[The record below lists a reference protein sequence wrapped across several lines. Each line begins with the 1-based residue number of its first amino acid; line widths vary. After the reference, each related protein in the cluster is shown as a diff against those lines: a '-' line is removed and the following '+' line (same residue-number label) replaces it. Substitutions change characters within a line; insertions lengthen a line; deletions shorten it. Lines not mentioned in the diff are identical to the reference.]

1 MNRRK
6 ILVGGSLLAVA
17 GSGAFAASYLSM
29 GSLQDYAE
37 AAARTRAALAE
48 NPELKDYVRM
58 ATLAANSHN
67 TQAWSFH
74 VEANRIQIQ
83 PDYSRRTNVVDPDD
97 HHLFVSLGCAA
108 ENLNLAAAAGGH
120 AGELRI
126 DASAGGGMIYDFG
139 TGTKTM
145 SPLLAAITQRQSTR
159 NIYDGKPVPAAD
171 LALLSDIEKI
181 PGVDLVLI
189 NDRPQIDRLRDIV
202 IAANTVQMN
211 DPGYLRELKSWLRF
225 NPREALAKGDGLF
238 SATSGNPTL
247 PSWLGPILVDLTVSA
262 NSENDKYMKQLD
274 SSSGVAVFV
283 AAREDQEH
291 WTRVGRACQRFA
303 LQATAL
309 GLKTAFMNQPVEVA
323 KFRPDLAALVGM
335 PGRRPDIVMRFGYG
349 PLMPYSVRRP
359 IDAVLI

>member
-1 MNRRK
+1 MNRSE
-6 ILVGGSLLAVA
+6 IVIGGGLVAMA
-17 GSGAFAASYLSM
+17 GSGAVATSFLTI
-29 GSLQDYAE
+29 GSLQDYSE
-37 AAARTRAALAE
+37 AVTQTRASLAE
-48 NPELKDYVRM
+48 NPELKDYVRL

-74 VEANRIQIQ
+74 IEANRIQIG
-83 PDYSRRTNVVDPDD
+83 PDYSRRTPVVDPDD

-108 ENLNLAAAAGGH
+108 ENLSLAAAAGGH
-120 AGELRI
+120 AGEWRF
-126 DASAGGGMIYDFG
+126 DASASGGLIYDFR
-139 TGTKTM
+139 TGAKM
-145 SPLLAAITQRQSTR
+145 VSPMLAAVTQRQSTR

-171 LALLSDIEKI
+171 LALLSDVGKI

-189 NDRPQIDRLRDIV
+189 TDRPQIDRLRDIV
-202 IAANTVQMN
+202 IAANIVQMN
-211 DPGYLRELKSWLRF
+211 DPAYLRELKSWLRY

-238 SATSGNPTL
+238 SATTGNPTL
-247 PSWLGPILVDLTVSA
+247 PNWLGPIMVDLTVSA
-262 NSENDKYMKQLD
+262 KSENDKYMKQLD

-283 AAREDQEH
+283 AAVEDHEH
-291 WTRVGRACQRFA
+291 WTQVGRACQRFA

-349 PLMPYSVRRP
+349 PLTPYSARRP
-359 IDAVLI
+359 LAAVLI